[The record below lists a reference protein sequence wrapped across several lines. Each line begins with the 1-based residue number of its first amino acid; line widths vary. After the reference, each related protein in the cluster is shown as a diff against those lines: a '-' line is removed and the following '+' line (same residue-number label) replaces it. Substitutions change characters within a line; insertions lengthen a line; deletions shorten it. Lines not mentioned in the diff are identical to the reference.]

1 MAFNFNDIK
10 EKVKETIDVVADT
23 TRDVA
28 VKTAD
33 KAKNVSRIAKLS
45 LEISGEKDTIK
56 KAYAEIGK
64 LYYETHKDD
73 PDGFFAQL
81 CDEINLANKSIQ
93 EKEAEIIELKT
104 ASETDGIEVEFE
116 VVVAKDEEQAE
127 CDCGC
132 GCDAAT
138 EAAEEIV
145 EEVKEKVEDAAEDIT
160 E

>member
-1 MAFNFNDIK
+1 MALNFNDIK
-10 EKVKETIDVVADT
+10 EKVKETLDIVADT

-28 VKTAD
+28 SKTAD

-64 LYYETHKDD
+64 LYYETHKDA
-73 PDGFFAQL
+73 PDGFFVQL
-81 CDEINLANKSIQ
+81 CDEITLANKSIID
-93 EKEAEIIELKT
+93 KETEIAELK
-104 ASETDGIEVEFE
+104 ADGNLEDDIEVEFE
-116 VVVAKDEEQAE
+116 EIVTEAETEAEGE

-132 GCDAAT
+132 GEHTHDDAP
-138 EAAEEIV
+138 
-145 EEVKEKVEDAAEDIT
+145 AEDSA